1 MGSTP
6 TLVTDENDPVVQRR
20 RRLVDIQESAG
31 SIPAG
36 ITFDNWSVSVSAAR
50 RCGKAEDR
58 VQFPDGPSAEAAER

>member
-1 MGSTP
+1 
-6 TLVTDENDPVVQRR
+6 VVQRR
-20 RRLVDIQESAG
+20 RRLRDMQESAG

-58 VQFPDGPSAEAAER
+58 VQFPDGPLENNGTLV